1 MEFFD
6 IIWALLIFGGA
17 IKGIA
22 KYIEKNVD
30 KDSTIAKV
38 ATALLQGEEDREQI
52 NKKYSNELSVNGKE
66 DNEILEARINEDTIK
81 SKAAA
86 EELSVNSRKKDKKNE
101 KNFFIK
107 GRQKDE
113 KMNDRKPVNDL
124 IANINESDLLRG
136 VIFKEIL
143 DEPRAKRP
151 HRSIDSK

>member
-6 IIWALLIFGGA
+6 IIWALLIFGGV

-38 ATALLQGEEDREQI
+38 ATAILHGEEDREQI
-52 NKKYSNELSVNGKE
+52 NKKYSKELSVNGKA
-66 DNEILEARINEDTIK
+66 DNEILEAEINEDTIK
-81 SKAAA
+81 SKAA
-86 EELSVNSRKKDKKNE
+86 EKLGVNNRKKDKKNE
-101 KNFFIK
+101 KNFFKK

-113 KMNDRKPVNDL
+113 KMNDRKAVNDL
-124 IANINESDLLRG
+124 IANINERDLLRG